1 MCVVVSVST
10 THDRKQK
17 APLWRTTTEIDPP
30 TADHQ
35 PDTLR
40 QQ

>member
-1 MCVVVSVST
+1 MCVVVSVSN

-17 APLWRTTTEIDPP
+17 APLWRTTEID
-30 TADHQ
+30 TIRDDHQ